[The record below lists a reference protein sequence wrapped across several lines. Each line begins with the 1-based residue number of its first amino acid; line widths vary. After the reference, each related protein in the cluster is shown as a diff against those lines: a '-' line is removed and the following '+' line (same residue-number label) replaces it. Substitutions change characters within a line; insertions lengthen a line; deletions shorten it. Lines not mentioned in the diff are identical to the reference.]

1 MKLGMKFKRFP
12 LGCDLTEA
20 VVGTCA
26 SDLELME
33 LLGNCRLSDMLGL
46 PIHICAYAFAD
57 IAEKH
62 GMRGIE
68 VMRKVYDSVDVPL
81 DLDHFGENGPMRL
94 PQNIVGCGG
103 ECYNKGPVYTE
114 CPRDRIHERLIDKEK
129 AESSD
134 KEEWVK
140 LSSSVAINLTSEQT
154 GEGHA
159 APYREAVD
167 IADLAKKYQ
176 RGLEAIMFIGDGH
189 DDLITGFEKAIE
201 IGADVFVL
209 EGGPYNAAKN
219 PVEAFAKAVAASR
232 ILCPGKVVGTNGA
245 YERECRVGLR
255 SGLNV
260 IITGFPKIIMDI
272 CVVMSLELQEEVN
285 LVFQE

>member
-1 MKLGMKFKRFP
+1 
-12 LGCDLTEA
+12 
-20 VVGTCA
+20 
-26 SDLELME
+26 
-33 LLGNCRLSDMLGL
+33 
-46 PIHICAYAFAD
+46 
-57 IAEKH
+57 
-62 GMRGIE
+62 
-68 VMRKVYDSVDVPL
+68 
-81 DLDHFGENGPMRL
+81 
-94 PQNIVGCGG
+94 
-103 ECYNKGPVYTE
+103 
-114 CPRDRIHERLIDKEK
+114 
-129 AESSD
+129 
-134 KEEWVK
+134 
-140 LSSSVAINLTSEQT
+140 
-154 GEGHA
+154 
-159 APYREAVD
+159 
-167 IADLAKKYQ
+167 
-176 RGLEAIMFIGDGH
+176 MFIGDGY